1 MQMQPDKFFQRIPDD
16 LPRDKTIFSGHLF
29 QYFPEEPGHR
39 PGGPDLPASF
49 LPGKGCEVHPEQF
62 PEIIRNDPS
71 YRRII
76 QMFQQERDKR
86 SKIIIR
92 SLFQIDLFLDLLS
105 GQPVSDLQGRGQ
117 RLRQITVQP
126 GPHQK
131 QAQRST
137 AAMIP
142 QEISHGNH
150 FPPDLLSVPIPCIG
164 PCPQDKGDPLFM
176 SIKGLRRPREII
188 LHVQGSGKEK
198 RLTDP
203 LIFSFEAA
211 LHTNR
216 TQPRRPATGGYLMPG
231 AAAGMIHIQME
242 FDDGMICLIRHELS
256 DKGPSARCRFSGGKA
271 TATADLEKGT
281 LRVRTQES
289 EDHIPAEKLFPG
301 HTFSPLYHSWQR
313 FLRQPAEPLPALEER
328 ITATRL
334 AKYTTEK
341 IHNRILTPAA
351 PEKTW

>member
-1 MQMQPDKFFQRIPDD
+1 MIKIGVFGISGETIGLTDRIRKEKETVITGYHLSSPADAPEGGVSFLTTD
-16 LPRDKTIFSGHLF
+16 PEELLMASDALIFSD
-29 QYFPEEPGHR
+29 P
-39 PGGPDLPASF
+39 
-49 LPGKGCEVHPEQF
+49 LPGDML
-62 PEIIRNDPS
+62 ILRAAIRM
-71 YRRII
+71 Y
-76 QMFQQERDKR
+76 
-86 SKIIIR
+86 R
-92 SLFQIDLFLDLLS
+92 SLFFLRTDH
-105 GQPVSDLQGRGQ
+105 
-117 RLRQITVQP
+117 LREEELREIRELVGEAGVQVHCYNP
-126 GPHQK
+126 LRDH
-131 QAQRST
+131 
-137 AAMIP
+137 
-142 QEISHGNH
+142 
-150 FPPDLLSVPIPCIG
+150 
-164 PCPQDKGDPLFM
+164 PLFPEALARA
-176 SIKGLRRPREII
+176 GHLLFAEII